1 MGLVLLSEPVSEQK
15 EYGPSVERSSAYGIS
30 LVMMRVGRWK
40 VDKWFYYT
48 YPVFQNANTCLHA
61 FHSPD
66 TYTQGRYLSVS
77 EAFGHKMR
85 T

>member
-40 VDKWFYYT
+40 VDK
-48 YPVFQNANTCLHA
+48 
-61 FHSPD
+61 
-66 TYTQGRYLSVS
+66 
-77 EAFGHKMR
+77 
-85 T
+85 